1 MLDLKLNKIHRFNLV
16 ALISIIP
23 IIAICYFYI
32 DRPLTELTFY
42 NTASS
47 QFRNVYLTI
56 SNLAKYY
63 FFSAPVVLVLI
74 FIRYCLGYKT
84 TKFTWFLIAMCFAIM
99 FTFPF
104 NDELKVV
111 FGRTWPDTWSNNN
124 PSWIKNQI
132 FGFFPF
138 TIIGNA
144 YMSFPSGHSATS
156 MIVST
161 FIWHT
166 YKNIYART
174 FAVVA
179 ILLQVLGLLLLS
191 HHWLSD
197 TIAGMYVGMV
207 VGNYFSFFFQEIM
220 NFRSR
225 HIAHDTQFENYDE

>member
-1 MLDLKLNKIHRFNLV
+1 MLSLKLNKIHKANLITL
-16 ALISIIP
+16 ACIIP
-23 IIAICYFYI
+23 LIVICYFYV

-42 NTASS
+42 NTANSKFS
-47 QFRNVYLTI
+47 DIFLKV

-63 FFSAPVVLVLI
+63 FFSAPVVLILI
-74 FIRYCLGYKT
+74 FIRYCLGYRT
-84 TKFTWFLIAMCFAIM
+84 TKLTWFLIAMCFAIL

-104 NDELKVV
+104 NDELKFI
-111 FGRTWPDTWSNNN
+111 FGRTWPNTWSSNN
-124 PSWIKNQI
+124 PSWINNQV
-132 FGFFPF
+132 FGFHPF

-166 YKNIYART
+166 YRNIYART

-179 ILLQVLGLLLLS
+179 ILLQVIGLLLLS

-197 TIAGMYVGMV
+197 TIAGMFVGMV

-225 HIAHDTQFENYDE
+225 HITHDIQFKDDEE